1 MTRVAQNF
9 NFSFSSA
16 SRDVTPAPPSD
27 SELKSRLASLK
38 DEETDPDAGDLHD
51 RPAPSMTGNPLLV
64 TQPKKPDNPDDLL
77 RVAAAEAAMDVRA
90 AEVERS
96 GISEIEERLAR
107 LRGFDKVRFSARHL
121 VFQHKRR
128 VV

>member
-1 MTRVAQNF
+1 M
-9 NFSFSSA
+9 
-16 SRDVTPAPPSD
+16 TPAPPSD

-51 RPAPSMTGNPLLV
+51 RPAPSKTGNPLLV

-107 LRGFDKVRFSARHL
+107 LRGFDKVRFPASHR
-121 VFQHKRR
+121 VVRHKRR